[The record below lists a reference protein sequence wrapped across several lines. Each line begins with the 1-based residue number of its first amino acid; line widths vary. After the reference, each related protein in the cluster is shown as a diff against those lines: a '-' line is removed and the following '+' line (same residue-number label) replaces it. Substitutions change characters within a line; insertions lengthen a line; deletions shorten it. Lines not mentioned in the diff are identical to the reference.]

1 MRKCP
6 RCGHNIQNN
15 EKFCPHCGLDLQVKY
30 RPIQQK
36 KLRPIMMIIIFLTCM
51 SLPMLLGELV
61 ANFSQ
66 GLNITKDKQI
76 ELKEVEGDASTVVGN
91 YTTLNDF
98 KKQFSN
104 VDEVIQNIHL
114 YEENLN
120 QKYGHIFDKE
130 YSITV
135 FDNYDVLYQL
145 KYTTQIE
152 DNFQFVVETN
162 VSRSQIINDEKM
174 TFQKSHVNNFED
186 LLFNEQ
192 EQDYVQTY
200 TDHQNITEQLMND
213 FSQRKAEFERK
224 KEKLGHYGIG
234 NYNGPSSFVAHRIDK
249 EYYSKLVYS
258 HRLTQTIH
266 K

>member
-6 RCGHNIQNN
+6 RCGHDIQNN

-30 RPIQQK
+30 RPIKQGP
-36 KLRPIMMIIIFLTCM
+36 LRPIVMMIIFFTCM
-51 SLPMLLGELV
+51 SLPMLLGEFV
-61 ANFSQ
+61 ANLGQ
-66 GLNITKDKQI
+66 GFNVTKDKQV
-76 ELKEVEGDASTVVGN
+76 ELKAVEGDASAVVGN

-104 VDEVIQNIHL
+104 VDEVIQNIHA

-130 YSITV
+130 YFITV

-145 KYTTQIE
+145 KYTTQIQ
-152 DNFQFVVETN
+152 DNLKLVVETKI
-162 VSRSQIINDEKM
+162 SRSQIINDEKM
-174 TFQKSHVNNFED
+174 TFQKNHVSTFED

-192 EQDYVQTY
+192 EQDYVKTY

-213 FSQRKAEFERK
+213 FSKRKDEFEMK
-224 KEKLGHYGIG
+224 KEKIGHYGIG
-234 NYNGPSSFVAHRIDK
+234 NYNGPSSFVAHRNDK

-258 HRLTQTIH
+258 HQLTQTIH